1 MAPVLLAVA
10 AALDGC
16 VLKGTKRLKIK
27 ESDRGEAMKEELLK
41 FSADVTILDD
51 EIIVKKSTLK
61 VPHAM
66 LSSHNDHRIAMAL
79 SVLCLSFG
87 GSISGFEAVNKSY
100 PEFLNDIKKL
110 GAKAEICEV

>member
-1 MAPVLLAVA
+1 
-10 AALDGC
+10 
-16 VLKGTKRLKIK
+16 
-27 ESDRGEAMKEELLK
+27 
-41 FSADVTILDD
+41 
-51 EIIVKKSTLK
+51 
-61 VPHAM
+61 M